1 MSHTVHPYS
10 FRLGILK
17 DWKSRW
23 SQNKFYR
30 IFLKSDVLLREW
42 LAKRLRGMYI
52 ADIEIERG
60 QNELNL
66 ILKTS
71 RPGLLI
77 GRGGEGI
84 EKLRKE
90 ISMVAGKLKLNL
102 PKNFK
107 ISVQEI
113 KSPETHAKIV
123 AQMVAEDLEKRM
135 TFRRILNQ
143 TLEKVM
149 ANKEVKGVKVALSG
163 RLGGAEMARYEWL
176 KKGQVPLTTLRAD
189 IDFAKERAHLPYGDI
204 GIKVWIYKGEV
215 FDAPK
220 PTN

>member
-1 MSHTVHPYS
+1 MSHSVHPYS
-10 FRLGILK
+10 FRLGVIR

-23 SQNKFYR
+23 FRHKGYSEL
-30 IFLKSDVLLREW
+30 LKSDVLLREW
-42 LAKRLRGMYI
+42 LTKRLRGMYI

-84 EKLRKE
+84 EKLRQE
-90 ISMVAGKLKLNL
+90 ILVQNSKLHLNL

-113 KSPETHAKIV
+113 KAPETQARIV
-123 AQMVAEDLEKRM
+123 AQMVADDLEKRM
-135 TFRRILNQ
+135 RFRRIINQ
-143 TLEKVM
+143 TLEKAM
-149 ANKEVKGVKVALSG
+149 ANRDVKGIKVALSG
-163 RLGGAEMARYEWL
+163 RLDGA
-176 KKGQVPLTTLRAD
+176 
-189 IDFAKERAHLPYGDI
+189 
-204 GIKVWIYKGEV
+204 
-215 FDAPK
+215 
-220 PTN
+220 